1 MDRKQVQIILSCLC
15 LFLGIV
21 ACALPGQTT
30 QTQPVNDSGVAE
42 TSIAGT
48 MQAAQHLT
56 EQAGLVTPTPTVVP
70 TETPIPTPQISLNGT
85 SLQFREDQS
94 AEFIDHKAGIKL
106 IIPPGWLP
114 VRLNEDEYYKAF
126 TLDVVLAN
134 QEITNRLT
142 RIQSADANFFRLDAI
157 DIRDGHIHDGIIS
170 DINVIFQEGDV
181 RSLEKWAEAEKNE
194 DHLLA
199 DFKLISSSYH
209 QTANGIRVL
218 VMEESWASAQTN
230 TIYYR
235 GVFFSLPTGTV
246 VLDFYSNFEVK
257 DSILPDFEQVVD
269 SLIQVAP

>member
-1 MDRKQVQIILSCLC
+1 MAKKQPQILLSGLC
-15 LFLGIV
+15 LLMGIV
-21 ACALPGQTT
+21 ACALPGQTSPPE
-30 QTQPVNDSGVAE
+30 PVYNPEVAE

-48 MQAAQHLT
+48 VQAAQHLT
-56 EQAGLVTPTPTVVP
+56 EQAALVTPASTVVP

-85 SLQFREDQS
+85 SLQVRKDQS

-134 QEITNRLT
+134 QEINNRLT

-194 DHLLA
+194 DQVFA

-218 VMEESWASAQTN
+218 VMEESWASTKTS

-257 DSILPDFEQVVD
+257 DSILPDFEQVVN
-269 SLIQVAP
+269 SLTLLNP